1 VLFRSTQLLL
11 LGAAIFAIAVLYSS
25 VGHGGASGY
34 TAVMALFSIGAVSI
48 KPTALILN
56 IFVSA
61 VAAVQFFRAGHFQWS
76 RFWPFAVTSVP
87 LAYLGGAIHLP
98 TKYYTPLLGSVLVFS
113 AVRLFFRK
121 PADNTPAHS
130 APLYAAL
137 LWGAALGLLSG
148 LTGVGGG
155 IFLSPL
161 LLFARW
167 ADARQASGTA
177 TLFILVNSVAGL
189 LGHLSSVQKVPDF
202 AGILVIAAAAG
213 ALIGSHFGSQQ
224 LPVPIICRTLAV
236 VLVIAGIKLILP

>member
-1 VLFRSTQLLL
+1 MNLDATQLLF

-34 TAVMALFSIGAVSI
+34 TAVMALFSIGAASI

-61 VAAVQFFRAGHFQWS
+61 IAAVQFFRAGHFQWS

-87 LAYLGGAIHLP
+87 LAYVGGAIHLP
-98 TKYYTPLLGSVLVFS
+98 TKYYTLLLGSVLLFS
-113 AVRLFFRK
+113 AARLFFRK
-121 PADNTPAHS
+121 PADSTATHP

-161 LLFARW
+161 LLFTRW
-167 ADARQASGTA
+167 AHARQASGTA
-177 TLFILVNSVAGL
+177 TMFILVNSVAGL
-189 LGHLSSVQKVPDF
+189 LGHLGSVQKVPDF
-202 AGILVIAAAAG
+202 AGTLVIAAVAG
-213 ALIGSHFGSQQ
+213 ALIGSHFGSRR

-236 VLVIAGIKLILP
+236 VLVIAGVKLILP

>member
-1 VLFRSTQLLL
+1 MSLDGTQLLF
-11 LGAAIFAIAVLYSS
+11 LGAAIFAMAVLYSS

-34 TAVMALFSIGAVSI
+34 TAVMALFSISAASI
-48 KPTALILN
+48 KPTALVLN

-61 VAAVQFFRAGHFQWS
+61 IAAVQFFRAGHFQWS

-87 LAYLGGAIHLP
+87 LAYVGGAIHLP
-98 TKYYTPLLGSVLVFS
+98 TKYHTPLLGSVLLFS
-113 AVRLFFRK
+113 AARLFFRK
-121 PADNTPAHS
+121 PADGTATRP

-167 ADARQASGTA
+167 ADARQASGTV
-177 TLFILVNSVAGL
+177 TMFILVNSVAGL
-189 LGHLSSVQKVPDF
+189 LGHLGSVQKVPDF
-202 AGILVIAAAAG
+202 AGILVIAAVAG
-213 ALIGSHFGSQQ
+213 ALIGSYFGSRR
-224 LPVPIICRTLAV
+224 LPVPVICRTLAV